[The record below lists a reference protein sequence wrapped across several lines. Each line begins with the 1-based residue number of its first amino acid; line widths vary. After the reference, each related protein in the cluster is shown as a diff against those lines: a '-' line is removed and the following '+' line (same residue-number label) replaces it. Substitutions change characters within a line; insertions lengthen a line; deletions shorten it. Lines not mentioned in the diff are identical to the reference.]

1 VTRAFGY
8 APLLANAQ
16 VRRLLI
22 ASMIARLPSA
32 MLPLAVLLLVVESG
46 GSIAAAGLCS
56 GAYGIGRAALSP
68 FVGALVDRMG
78 QARVLISGA
87 VAQAAALVALIAVA
101 NLHASLLAV
110 GAVAFI
116 GGATSPPVQAC
127 LRALWPLVAGESE
140 RDTAY
145 SFDATTQ
152 ELIWIAGPLLV
163 AAILGV
169 GSAALA
175 VAAAAA
181 LACAGI
187 GLFVTT
193 PVSRQARGVQSARW
207 FTLRALHAAPL
218 RALVGTSVLTG
229 FAWGAM
235 TFGLSALAVLSGSPR
250 SSGVLVA
257 ALSVGSIVGGLLFGA
272 RRWSAGATRRFRV
285 LLAANA
291 VVSAPL
297 LLVRTVLAAT
307 PLAVVAG
314 LTLAP
319 IYATSYVL
327 TGRFAPAGATTEA
340 FTWTSSAFALGVAL
354 GTSAAGVSTQSTA
367 PWSAF
372 ALACAAPLAASALT
386 FLLVDGPLTGNDG
399 QGDATGH
406 RRLRASAPAAPAGI
420 PPGSGGPDR

>member
-1 VTRAFGY
+1 MRAFGY
-8 APLLANAQ
+8 APLLANTQ
-16 VRRLLI
+16 VSRLLI

-68 FVGALVDRMG
+68 LVGALVDRMG
-78 QARVLISGA
+78 QARVLIAGA
-87 VAQAAALVALIAVA
+87 VAQTAALVALIAVA
-101 NLHASLLAV
+101 NLHESLLAV
-110 GAVAFI
+110 GAMAFI

-127 LRALWPLVAGESE
+127 LRALWPLVAAESQ
-140 RDTAY
+140 RDLAY

-163 AAILGV
+163 AAVLGV

-175 VAAAAA
+175 VAAAAI

-187 GLFVTT
+187 ALFVTT
-193 PVSRQARGVQSARW
+193 PVSRRARGAPSARW
-207 FTLRALHAAPL
+207 FTLRALGAARL

-235 TFGLSALAVLSGSPR
+235 TFGLSALAVVSGSPR
-250 SSGVLVA
+250 SSGVLLA
-257 ALSVGSIVGGLLFGA
+257 ALSVGSIAGGLLYGA
-272 RRWSAGATRRFRV
+272 RRWSGGATGRFRI
-285 LLAANA
+285 LLTANA

-297 LLVRTVLAAT
+297 MFVRAVLAAT
-307 PLAVVAG
+307 PLAAIAG

-354 GTSAAGVSTQSTA
+354 GTSSAGLTSQSTA

-372 ALACAAPLAASALT
+372 ALACAAPLAACALT
-386 FLLVDGPLTGNDG
+386 FFPAFGPLTGNDD
-399 QGDATGH
+399 QGDVTGPQ
-406 RRLRASAPAAPAGI
+406 RLRESAPAALAAI
-420 PPGSGGPDR
+420 PPGSDAPVR

>member
-1 VTRAFGY
+1 VTRTFGY
-8 APLLANAQ
+8 APLLANTQ
-16 VRRLLI
+16 VRRLLV
-22 ASMIARLPSA
+22 ASMVARLPSA

-46 GSIAAAGLCS
+46 GSIGAAGLCL

-68 FVGALVDRMG
+68 LVGALVDRMG
-78 QARVLISGA
+78 QARVLIASA

-101 NLHASLLAV
+101 RPHEPLLAV

-127 LRALWPLVAGESE
+127 LRALWPLVATESQ
-140 RDTAY
+140 RDLAY

-169 GSAALA
+169 GSAAVA
-175 VAAAAA
+175 VGAAAA

-187 GLFVTT
+187 AVFVTT
-193 PVSRQARGVQSARW
+193 PVSRQARGSPSARW
-207 FTLRALHAAPL
+207 FTLRALGEARL

-235 TFGLSALAVLSGSPR
+235 TFGLSALAVVSGSPR
-250 SSGVLVA
+250 ASGVLLA
-257 ALSVGSIVGGLLFGA
+257 ALSVGSIVGGLLYGA
-272 RRWSAGATRRFRV
+272 GRWSGGATGRFRI
-285 LLAANA
+285 LLTANA

-297 LLVRTVLAAT
+297 MLVRTIAAAT
-307 PLAVVAG
+307 PLAAIAG

-327 TGRFAPAGATTEA
+327 TGRFAPASATTEA
-340 FTWTSSAFALGVAL
+340 FTWTSSAFGLGVAL
-354 GTSAAGVSTQSTA
+354 GTSAAGITTQSTA

-372 ALACAAPLAASALT
+372 ALACAAPLAACALT
-386 FLLVDGPLTGNDG
+386 FFLACGPLTGSDG
-399 QGDATGH
+399 QGDATGP
-406 RRLRASAPAAPAGI
+406 RRLRASARAAPTAI
-420 PPGSGGPDR
+420 PPGSDAPGR

>member
-8 APLLANAQ
+8 APLLANRQ

-22 ASMIARLPSA
+22 ASMVARLPSA
-32 MLPLAVLLLVVESG
+32 MLPLAVLLLVVESS

-56 GAYGIGRAALSP
+56 GAYGIGRAVLSP
-68 FVGALVDRMG
+68 FVGALVDRLG
-78 QARVLISGA
+78 QARVLIAGA
-87 VAQAAALVALIAVA
+87 VAQTAALMALIAVA
-101 NLHASLLAV
+101 NLHAPLIAV
-110 GAVAFI
+110 GAMAFI

-127 LRALWPLVAGESE
+127 LRALWPMVAAEGQI
-140 RDTAY
+140 DTAY

-163 AAILGV
+163 AAILGA

-175 VAAAAA
+175 VAAAAV

-187 GLFVTT
+187 TLFVTT
-193 PVSRQARGVQSARW
+193 PVSRQAHGARGARW
-207 FTLRALHAAPL
+207 LTPRALGDGRL

-235 TFGLSALAVLSGSPR
+235 TFGLSALAVISGSPR
-250 SSGVLVA
+250 SSGVLLA
-257 ALSVGSIVGGLLFGA
+257 ALSAGSIAGGLLYGA
-272 RRWSAGATRRFRV
+272 RRWPGGATGRFRI
-285 LLAANA
+285 LLGANA

-297 LLVRTVLAAT
+297 MLVRTVLAAT

-319 IYATSYVL
+319 IYATSYAL
-327 TGRFAPAGATTEA
+327 TGRFAPAGATTES

-354 GTSAAGVSTQSTA
+354 GTGVAGVTTESTA

-372 ALACAAPLAASALT
+372 ALACAAPVAAAALT
-386 FLLVDGPLTGNDG
+386 LLLPAGLRPANDG
-399 QGDATGH
+399 RGDVTGPQQ
-406 RRLRASAPAAPAGI
+406 LRASAPAAPAAM
-420 PPGSGGPDR
+420 PPGSGGPGR